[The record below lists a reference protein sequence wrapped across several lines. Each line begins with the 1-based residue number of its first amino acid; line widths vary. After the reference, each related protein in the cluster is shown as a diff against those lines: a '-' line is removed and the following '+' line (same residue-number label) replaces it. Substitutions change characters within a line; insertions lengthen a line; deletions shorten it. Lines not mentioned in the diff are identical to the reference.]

1 MLRPLPTRRDS
12 RRLGEA
18 IARTLEPQDLV
29 LLSGPLGSGKTFVV
43 RALLRAL
50 GVTDRVTSPTFTLMN
65 EYRTARGP
73 LVHADLYRVRER
85 GAIEVARLGLR
96 EMRSEGAVLLVEWGD
111 HVVEAL
117 GGAPA
122 LIVSLDHRPGGGE
135 NARLATIEGP
145 RTGDMSRF
153 DGIALKT

>member
-12 RRLGEA
+12 RRLGAA
-18 IARTLEPQDLV
+18 IARALEPRDLV
-29 LLSGPLGSGKTFVV
+29 LLNGPLGSGKTFVA

-50 GVTDRVTSPTFTLMN
+50 GVTDRVTSPTFTLVN

-73 LVHADLYRVRER
+73 VVHVDLYRVRER

-122 LIVSLDHRPGGGE
+122 LIVSLDHGRGE
-135 NARLATIEGP
+135 GKHARWATIEGP
-145 RTGDMSRF
+145 RTSDTVS
-153 DGIALKT
+153 

>member
-12 RRLGEA
+12 RRLGAA
-18 IARTLEPQDLV
+18 IAGALRPGDLV
-29 LLSGPLGSGKTFVV
+29 LLNGPLGSGKTFVA

-50 GVTDRVTSPTFTLMN
+50 GVRDRVTSPTFTLMN

-73 LVHADLYRVRER
+73 VVHADLYRVRER

-96 EMRSEGAVLLVEWGD
+96 ERRSEGAVLLVEWGD
-111 HVVEAL
+111 HVVDAL

-122 LIVSLDHRPGGGE
+122 FVVSLAHDAASGE
-135 NARLATIEGP
+135 SARTATIEGA
-145 RTGDMSRF
+145 RTGDTVS
-153 DGIALKT
+153 

>member
-1 MLRPLPTRRDS
+1 MLHPLPTRRDS
-12 RRLGEA
+12 RRLGAA
-18 IARTLEPQDLV
+18 IARVLEPGDLV
-29 LLSGPLGSGKTFVV
+29 LLNGPLGSGKTFVV
-43 RALLRAL
+43 RAILRAL
-50 GVTDRVTSPTFTLMN
+50 GVADRVTSPTFTLMN

-73 LVHADLYRVRER
+73 VVHVDLYRVRER

-122 LIVSLDHRPGGGE
+122 LIVALEHRPGGGDE
-135 NARLATIEGP
+135 GRWAAIEGP
-145 RTGDMSRF
+145 RSGDTVS
-153 DGIALKT
+153 